1 MNKPQHVLMVLS
13 GKGGVGK
20 STVAVNVA
28 VALAHRMQVGLLDAD
43 LHGPNVPKMLAIED
57 RPMPI
62 RDGKL
67 YPVVT
72 PHNLAVASIAFALP
86 TRDAPV
92 IWRGP
97 LKMKAIQQLL
107 EEVEWGPLDLL
118 VADLPPGTGDEAL
131 SVAQLV
137 GKAAT
142 AVVVTTPQDV
152 ALLDA
157 GKAVTFARKV
167 GVDRIGVVENMA
179 SLVCPHCGGEIDLYG
194 TGGGERLAREMDV
207 PFLGRIPLIPEVV
220 RGGDTGQPA
229 VLVPSI
235 REPFLAVADAIW
247 SLVIG
252 APQTGAIGTRQG
264 PSTGRARRKNRGEQE
279 SPQ

>member
-1 MNKPQHVLMVLS
+1 MNKSRSVAKHVVIVVS

-20 STVAVNVA
+20 STVAVNLA
-28 VALAHRMQVGLLDAD
+28 VALAHRLKVGLLDAD
-43 LHGPNVPKMLAIED
+43 LHGPNVPKMLGIENQ
-57 RPMPI
+57 PMPI

-67 YPVVT
+67 FPVLT

-86 TRDAPV
+86 SSDAPV

-107 EEVEWGPLDLL
+107 EDVEWGELDLL

-157 GKAVTFARKV
+157 SKAVNFVRTV
-167 GVDRIGVVENMA
+167 GVERIGVVENMA
-179 SLVCPHCGGEIDLYG
+179 GLVCPHCGREVPFYG
-194 TGGGERLAREMDV
+194 VGGGEELAARMGV
-207 PFLGRIPLIPEVV
+207 PFLGRIPFLAEVV
-220 RGGDTGQPA
+220 QGGDRGQPA
-229 VLVPSI
+229 ALLPSG
-235 REPFLAVADAIW
+235 RALFLALGERVV
-247 SLVIG
+247 SLLG
-252 APQTGAIGTRQG
+252 GREEGG
-264 PSTGRARRKNRGEQE
+264 PPSEAGHGGRSR
-279 SPQ
+279 S